1 MTRHEFSD
9 TIKKAARERS
19 GGVCE
24 AAGTRYGYAS
34 GQRCTAILSQT
45 KVEFDHWPLGA
56 HADGSNTLENCVCAC
71 RRCNQYAANH
81 TDKAVEAKIKKV
93 RKKHGLDPI
102 RRKPPKPI
110 AARPF
115 PKSTRKL
122 PSRPMRKESHVH

>member
-1 MTRHEFSD
+1 MTRHEFSRAVRN
-9 TIKKAARERS
+9 AARERS

-24 AAGTRYGYAS
+24 AAGARYGYAP

-81 TDKAVEAKIKKV
+81 TDKAVEAKIKRVRRKHHLDPDTRKP
-93 RKKHGLDPI
+93 RKKIL
-102 RRKPPKPI
+102 
-110 AARPF
+110 
-115 PKSTRKL
+115 
-122 PSRPMRKESHVH
+122 SRPMRSKSTFQRAR